1 MIAESPDFTGAFTEI
16 AAAERAYRHLR
27 NEGFD
32 DAHMSLWVN
41 EDCPAC
47 LEAHA
52 RSQDDRSDRL
62 ITGGQVTGGVVGL
75 GFGAAVA
82 WWPPP
87 TAASFD
93 WLEGLVSVCVVA
105 SWLLTGA
112 ILGAMAGAVLS
123 ELRPGHPKVAH
134 RHYVLSL
141 RPPKGR
147 EQEALAILRR
157 SKAAIDGEGPNMAT

>member
-1 MIAESPDFTGAFTEI
+1 MIAESPGFTGAFTEI
-16 AAAERAYRHLR
+16 AAAERAYRHLCD
-27 NEGFD
+27 EGFD

-47 LEAHA
+47 LEEHA
-52 RSQDDRSDRL
+52 RSKEARADRL
-62 ITGGQVTGGVVGL
+62 ITAGQITGGIVGF
-75 GFGAAVA
+75 GFGAAVVR
-82 WWPPP
+82 WPPP
-87 TAASFD
+87 TASSFD

-123 ELRPGHPKVAH
+123 ELRPGRRQVPH

-147 EQEALAILRR
+147 EDEALAILRR
-157 SKAAIDGEGPNMAT
+157 SKAAIDGEGPS